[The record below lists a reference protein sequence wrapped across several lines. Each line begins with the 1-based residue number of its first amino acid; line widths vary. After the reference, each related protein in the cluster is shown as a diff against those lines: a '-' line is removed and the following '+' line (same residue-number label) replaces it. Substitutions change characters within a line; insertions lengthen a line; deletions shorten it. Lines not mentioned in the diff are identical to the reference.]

1 MTRVTDKAKLDIEL
15 HRHIQ
20 SKNTSLTASY
30 TKTHSSELV
39 NRCHTIQ
46 RTRGE
51 SCGVVEIIMRRA
63 QFCYR
68 DPDNMRNR
76 YDVLSHLSSA
86 PFLIDVSVG
95 LFGCSYSTPHNV
107 SHNISNFVVVRM
119 QSHNSILAA
128 LLHFQH
134 EIHYLPV
141 GMSGT
146 HRSGSEHCVACALF
160 SGAALIRW
168 RMWGRVER
176 YVQQ

>member
-1 MTRVTDKAKLDIEL
+1 MTRLTDKAKLDIEL

-76 YDVLSHLSSA
+76 YDVLFAPIISSVSHRCLMFS
-86 PFLIDVSVG
+86 LDYV
-95 LFGCSYSTPHNV
+95 GCSYSTPHNV
-107 SHNISNFVVVRM
+107 SHNSSELCGGAHAESQQHTGSFV
-119 QSHNSILAA
+119 A
-128 LLHFQH
+128 L
-134 EIHYLPV
+134 
-141 GMSGT
+141 ST
-146 HRSGSEHCVACALF
+146 
-160 SGAALIRW
+160 
-168 RMWGRVER
+168 
-176 YVQQ
+176 